1 MKTALIAGA
10 TGLVGSH
17 LTDQLL
23 DNEQYS
29 RVKIL
34 VRKPIEKNHHRLEQ
48 IIYDYDQPDLAA
60 VRADEVY
67 CCLGTT
73 IKKAG
78 SREAFRKVDL
88 EYPLQIAR
96 AAKQNGTKHFAIVTA
111 IGSSTKSAFFYNRVK
126 GEIEELLKEAG
137 FERLLIFRPSMLL
150 GPRSEFRFG
159 EEAGKVIFKAAG
171 FLFPKNMKGIH
182 AAKVAAAMI
191 WHMQKE
197 KEKGIRYI
205 ESGQMQQFP
214 VNSSP
219 K

>member
-10 TGLVGSH
+10 TGLVGSY
-17 LTDQLL
+17 LTEQLL

-29 RVKIL
+29 RIKIL
-34 VRKPIEKNHHRLEQ
+34 VRKPIDKPHHRLEQ
-48 IIYDYDQPDLAA
+48 IIYDYQKPDLSA

-96 AAKQNGTKHFAIVTA
+96 AAKQNGTNHFAIVTA
-111 IGSSTKSAFFYNRVK
+111 IGSNEKSSFFYNRVK
-126 GEIEELLKEAG
+126 GEVEELLTEVG

-150 GPRSEFRFG
+150 GPRNEFRFG
-159 EEAGKVIFKAAG
+159 EEAGKIIFKAAG

-197 KEKGIRYI
+197 KEKGTMYI

-214 VNSSP
+214 LKTS
-219 K
+219 